1 MLSTDNCI
9 MSLQMCCHSNYSD
22 VITCTL
28 DDGTCIV

>member
-1 MLSTDNCI
+1 
-9 MSLQMCCHSNYSD
+9 MSLNELQICCHSNYSD